1 MANRLKSWKTTVVGI
16 IALLGLG
23 YKAYT
28 SGGFEVSDFLIL
40 IGGVG
45 FIGYSGN
52 KLKAPINYSAS
63 RSTGGHPDPKKEEK

>member
-1 MANRLKSWKTTVVGI
+1 MKDRLKSWKTTTIGI

-40 IGGVG
+40 AAGVG
-45 FIGYSGN
+45 FIGAKDKVKVS
-52 KLKAPINYSAS
+52 KTID
-63 RSTGGHPDPKKEEK
+63 PDREYPDERG